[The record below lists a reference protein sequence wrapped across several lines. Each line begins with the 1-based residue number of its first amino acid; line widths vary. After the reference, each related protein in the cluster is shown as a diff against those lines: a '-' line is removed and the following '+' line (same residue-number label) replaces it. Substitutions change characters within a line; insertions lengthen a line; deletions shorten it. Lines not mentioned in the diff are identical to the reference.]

1 MNGRNIT
8 AIRTIIFMIILIS
21 VKKKIAAKAA
31 KKRFFH
37 VRNTRSTPIEA
48 KVAFFL
54 LFTKYIFPITPI
66 PPGPKKRSAN
76 PTK

>member
-8 AIRTIIFMIILIS
+8 ATRTVSFITILIA

-54 LFTKYIFPITPI
+54 LLTKYIFPITPI
-66 PPGPKKRSAN
+66 PPGPRKRGAH